1 MALTLS
7 VKTHPSLPPVENAYH
22 HIVGASINYDGIAV
36 CMIQSYKDVATR
48 QAHKLALA
56 DMEVLQK
63 DHAALHQA
71 ILDAHAAKD
80 EAAEQQAQFDF
91 LTKGMELK
99 NKQKELE
106 SVAPFTGPTSTP
118 ELDITGIQ
126 EVTRADLYNAIKTLP
141 EWADAEDA

>member
-1 MALTLS
+1 MALILS

-36 CMIQSYKDVATR
+36 CMIQSYKDAATR
-48 QAHKLALA
+48 QAHKLAIA
-56 DMEVLQK
+56 DMATLQN

-71 ILDAHAAKD
+71 ILDAHKAKD
-80 EAAEQQAQFDF
+80 ESAMTQAQ
-91 LTKGMELK
+91 LSLLSKEVEIK

-126 EVTRADLYNAIKTLP
+126 EVTREDLYNAIKTLP